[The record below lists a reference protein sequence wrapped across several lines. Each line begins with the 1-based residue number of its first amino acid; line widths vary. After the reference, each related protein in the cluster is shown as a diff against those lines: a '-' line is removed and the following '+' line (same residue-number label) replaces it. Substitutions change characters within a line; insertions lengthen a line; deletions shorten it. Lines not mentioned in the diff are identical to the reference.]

1 MIRLGR
7 SRTANKHPDRELL
20 LSDPKFNMYIN
31 IYLKMNFIFINFY
44 LIEERFA
51 LLAVASKSVVLA
63 IVTDTTRD
71 SSSRLIDSWIKVAP
85 IRVMIT
91 VAAFASVRLTTNS
104 RPPRKIV
111 IEVFALLAVESL
123 GVVRTFTS
131 TVDHVWSRFHT
142 W

>member
-1 MIRLGR
+1 M
-7 SRTANKHPDRELL
+7 
-20 LSDPKFNMYIN
+20 N
-31 IYLKMNFIFINFY
+31 ILLKMNLIFLFNY

-63 IVTDTTRD
+63 IVADTTRD
-71 SSSRLIDSWIKVAP
+71 PSSRLIDRWIKVAP

-91 VAAFASVRLTTNS
+91 IAAFASVRLATNS

-111 IEVFALLAVESL
+111 IKVFALLAVESFS
-123 GVVRTFTS
+123 VVRTFTA
-131 TVDHVWSRFHT
+131 TVDHVWSSFHA